1 MAEHWSSGDEAV
13 NDELR
18 AYESKDYSEVIQ
30 FPVELV
36 DRDGVVRRYSYEE
49 SLAVYHRRIQS
60 APWRLEDAQVVE
72 AEIGHCSRRIDQIKR
87 SFKVQLGRPGSP
99 PQRTDPRA
107 VLGEGYE
114 ILMAFYQKVLERRDL
129 SLDGGLEM
137 AVVLLEDEAECRLY
151 HLSFG
156 TKEGGH
162 LFYVYPFEKPGDQD
176 PREPWRQATQRHRRY
191 SGAQVER
198 LLLAQQGDTAGYIL
212 TGTEEI
218 PRGLRARIRTDDGS
232 DGAGISKLL
241 RRAAPGSDPWWP
253 DGVAGLSET
262 PEWGVDFDRGMSALA
277 SDQLHEA
284 LQLFQVA
291 VQKNPYH
298 RESYLAV
305 LGVLDTMGNYDEADL
320 YGDMALAHLAGDG
333 LIRYRLAI
341 LHVRQARLDEALEAF
356 DEAVKLEPT
365 LYQAPFFASHLMLAR
380 LQDLDG
386 AIERLRRAAELSL
399 QDEQVVGCLRAA
411 ESCRSLR
418 TAMRLGAVA
427 LGLGGAW
434 ALADSRLL
442 LGGTAL
448 VASIVLMLVAG
459 KFATLLARWTV
470 RRASLL
476 IEVPES

>member
-18 AYESKDYSEVIQ
+18 VYESKDYSEVIQ

-60 APWRLEDAQVVE
+60 APWRLEDSQVVE

-87 SFKVQLGRPGSP
+87 SFKVQLGRPGSAAP
-99 PQRTDPRA
+99 RVDPRA

-114 ILMAFYQKVLERRDL
+114 VLMAFYQKVLERRDL
-129 SLDGGLEM
+129 TLDGGLEM
-137 AVVLLEDEAECRLY
+137 VVALLEDEVECRVY

-156 TKEGGH
+156 ARQGGH

-176 PREPWRQATQRHRRY
+176 PRDPWRQATQRHRRY

-198 LLLAQQGDTAGYIL
+198 LLLAQQGESAGYIL

-218 PRGLRARIRTDDGS
+218 PRGLKARVRTDEGGDVG
-232 DGAGISKLL
+232 GISKLL
-241 RRAAPGSDPWWP
+241 RRAAPGSEPWWP
-253 DGVAGLSET
+253 DGLPGSRDD
-262 PEWGVDFDRGMSALA
+262 PEWGAVFDRGMSALA
-277 SDQLHEA
+277 SEQLHEA
-284 LQLFQVA
+284 LQLFQTA

-320 YGDMALAHLAGDG
+320 YGQMALAHLASDG

-341 LHVRQARLDEALEAF
+341 LHVRQGRLDEALDAF

-386 AIERLRRAAELSL
+386 ATERLRRAAELSL

-411 ESCRSLR
+411 EACRLLR
-418 TAMRLGAVA
+418 RAMRLGSVA
-427 LGLGGAW
+427 IGVPGLW
-434 ALADSRLL
+434 ALADSRMLI
-442 LGGTAL
+442 GGTAL
-448 VASIVLMLVAG
+448 FASIVLMLVAG

-476 IEVPES
+476 IEVPEA